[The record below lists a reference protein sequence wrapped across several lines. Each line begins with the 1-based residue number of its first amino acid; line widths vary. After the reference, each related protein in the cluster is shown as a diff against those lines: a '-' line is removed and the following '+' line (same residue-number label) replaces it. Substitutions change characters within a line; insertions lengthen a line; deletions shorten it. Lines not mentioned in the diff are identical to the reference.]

1 MNEWKKVKLKD
12 CCHSISD
19 GDHLPPPKSNSG
31 VPFVTIANIDAT
43 NHIDFGNTMFVPLEY
58 YNNLNDIRK
67 AKCNDILYSV
77 VGSFGKPVLIKEN
90 IPFAFQRH
98 IAILRPNN
106 EIADSRFLYYVML
119 SRDFYMQ
126 ADTVAIGAAQRT
138 ISLTALRNMEVE
150 LPSMEIQ
157 HRIANILSRYDSLI
171 ENYQK
176 QIKLLEEAAQRL
188 YKEWFVDLHFPGHEN
203 TKIVDGVPEG
213 WEKKPALDFFEMS
226 IGRTPPR
233 TQKQW
238 FTKGSNGIP
247 WVSISDM
254 KDTMFVQETAEELT
268 QDACE
273 NYNIKVIPKGTI
285 LLSFKLTVGRVAFA
299 GADVCTNEAIAH
311 FQKEGDEWKAYT
323 LMYLRNYNYDSLGNT
338 SGISK
343 AVNSTIIKNMP
354 FVMPCTAILQEFSQR
369 VLPFIKQTENLQ
381 SQLRL
386 LTEARDRLLP
396 KLMSGELTL
405 EARAEKEDLLAT
417 PCKRGWEE
425 DEAK

>member
-1 MNEWKKVKLKD
+1 MSEWKKVKLKD

-119 SRDFYMQ
+119 TRDFFMQ

-138 ISLTALRNMEVE
+138 ISLTALRNMEVK
-150 LPSMEIQ
+150 LPSMETQ
-157 HRIANILSRYDSLI
+157 YRIANILSRYDSLI

-188 YKEWFVDLHFPGHEN
+188 YKEWFVDLRFPGHEN

-213 WEKKPALDFFEMS
+213 WEKKKLCEFTGITDGTHDSPKQVEIGFPLVTGRCIVDGSIDFS
-226 IGRTPPR
+226 
-233 TQKQW
+233 QAYK
-238 FTKGSNGIP
+238 
-247 WVSISDM
+247 IS
-254 KDTMFVQETAEELT
+254 EE
-268 QDACE
+268 DV
-273 NYNIKVIPKGTI
+273 IKINKRSAVEDGDI
-285 LLSFKLTVGRVAFA
+285 LLSNIGTIGK
-299 GADVCTNEAIAH
+299 VC
-311 FQKEGDEWKAYT
+311 
-323 LMYLRNYNYDSLGNT
+323 R
-338 SGISK
+338 ISK
-343 AVNSTIIKNMP
+343 SGNYVVKNMIIFKP
-354 FVMPCTAILQEFSQR
+354 HDAIHSCFLHRFLTDNNTQMDFLQQAAGTSQKFVSLSFIRNTLILRPSDTILNLFYNHSEKYFNYVQS
-369 VLPFIKQTENLQ
+369 LQ

-396 KLMSGELTL
+396 KLMSGEI
-405 EARAEKEDLLAT
+405 EI
-417 PCKRGWEE
+417 
-425 DEAK
+425 

>member
-1 MNEWKKVKLKD
+1 MSEWKCYKLNEISSLSNGINFDKSAYTSGVKLIGVSDFKD
-12 CCHSISD
+12 RIHPDYDSLQEVDSKVVKS
-19 GDHLPPPKSNSG
+19 GDYLEKGDIVFVRSNGNKELVGRCMMIDRDIPVTYSGFCIKLRLKDKKLFEPVFFNYLFKTRQFKKSMTG
-31 VPFVTIANIDAT
+31 TAVGANIQ
-43 NHIDFGNTMFVPLEY
+43 NLSQSRLGSCEVNVP
-58 YNNLNDIRK
+58 DIETQK
-67 AKCNDILYSV
+67 
-77 VGSFGKPVLIKEN
+77 
-90 IPFAFQRH
+90 
-98 IAILRPNN
+98 
-106 EIADSRFLYYVML
+106 EIA
-119 SRDFYMQ
+119 
-126 ADTVAIGAAQRT
+126 T
-138 ISLTALRNMEVE
+138 
-150 LPSMEIQ
+150 
-157 HRIANILSRYDSLI
+157 ILSRYDSLI

-226 IGRTPPR
+226 IGKTPPR
-233 TQKQW
+233 AQKQW
-238 FTKGSNGIP
+238 FTKVSNGIP

-254 KDTMFVQETAEELT
+254 KDTMFVQKTAEELT

-273 NYNIKVIPKGTI
+273 NYNIKVVPKGTI

-381 SQLRL
+381 TQIRL

-396 KLMSGELTL
+396 KLMSGEI
-405 EARAEKEDLLAT
+405 EI
-417 PCKRGWEE
+417 
-425 DEAK
+425 